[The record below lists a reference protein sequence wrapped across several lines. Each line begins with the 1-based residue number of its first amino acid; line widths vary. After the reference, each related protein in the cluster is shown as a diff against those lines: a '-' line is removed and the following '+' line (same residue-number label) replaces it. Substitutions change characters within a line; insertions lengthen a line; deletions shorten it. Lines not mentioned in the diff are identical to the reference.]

1 MEETGRKSLR
11 KETEQKD
18 LTEETEK
25 NRKMVVNSREILVKF
40 ASDVLQTTTDKFD
53 IKWWGLS
60 ILHGEVSL
68 KTVMHC
74 QKQQNK

>member
-53 IKWWGLS
+53 IKW
-60 ILHGEVSL
+60 
-68 KTVMHC
+68 
-74 QKQQNK
+74 